1 MSFCGCLFITPRRPE
16 TLLVRILHPEPLR
29 TGRGFPSSLWS
40 VGRGPRAEATRTTRC
55 RHPRLPQR
63 GPHSSILTHQSPFFL
78 FPRSQHFSN
87 LNGNREAERKPKA
100 ERRCSEEDGRED
112 PSQQVPCWA
121 GYELGPATILA
132 MHQEITRATRLCPLG
147 SGLSASRD
155 PGTPAPLSQARPLPD
170 FCPWGPGSRLRVWGG
185 GAGGQGSILE
195 HPALQ
200 SPQKRAPWPQAR
212 AEKPLENW
220 RRRDPRTCLSRSSK
234 GSRQASG
241 TRSTFGPLAGL
252 PGGTDL
258 AEPSPRS
265 RQDL

>member
-170 FCPWGPGSRLRVWGG
+170 FCPWGPGSRLRVGG
-185 GAGGQGSILE
+185 GRGVKGASLNTQPCRAPRRGRLGPRPERRSPWRTGGEGTLG
-195 HPALQ
+195 PVFPG
-200 SPQKRAPWPQAR
+200 PQKAADKPPGPGAPSGRWLDC
-212 AEKPLENW
+212 LEAL
-220 RRRDPRTCLSRSSK
+220 T
-234 GSRQASG
+234 
-241 TRSTFGPLAGL
+241 
-252 PGGTDL
+252 
-258 AEPSPRS
+258 
-265 RQDL
+265 